1 MTPVLLILRKDV
13 RTLLR
18 TPALLGVLLAYP
30 VMIAAL
36 LGLVAGYANAKPRV
50 ALVDEDGLPAHIV
63 VGHHDFNVEATIKEV
78 SRNVTLVHLDEDEA
92 KRELAD
98 GKIVAVLTVPPGFVA
113 TLQQMAKSPT
123 LEVSVTRGGTSG
135 RVRQQVQALVYT
147 LNQKLQRAYI
157 DANLQYVK
165 LLLHGGDGKF
175 LGENFN
181 VIGLDGTKKVL
192 DSLPQSERVKRIQ
205 RFVHDA
211 RLALAQTGDALHA
224 TAAPIQL
231 VELPQRGRT
240 ASLSAQVQSYALGLT
255 ITFLSLV
262 LAAGAL
268 AGERDENVLGRL
280 ARGLVLPGRLV
291 AAKVALAGIVATVL
305 GLGVAGAFAA
315 VIVIGDAPGGE
326 PWGRLPLL
334 AAGLALTGA
343 ALGAVGSLVGAL
355 AREARTASLV
365 AVLLVLPIVFLGL
378 IPPEVFAAAG
388 WVSDGLPFAH
398 GVRLFSATL
407 YDLHPWGAVA
417 RETAWLVGLC
427 AVFSLLARSAVR
439 PFRP

>member
-1 MTPVLLILRKDV
+1 MTPVLLVLRKDV

-18 TPALLGVLLAYP
+18 TPALLAVLLAYP
-30 VMIAAL
+30 LMIAAL

-50 ALVDEDGLPAHIV
+50 ALVDLDGLPAHIV

-78 SRNVTLVHLDEDEA
+78 SRNVTLVHLDQDEA
-92 KRELAD
+92 TRELAD

-113 TLQQMAKSPT
+113 TLQQMTKSPT
-123 LEVSVTRGGTSG
+123 LEVAVTRGGTSG

-175 LGENFN
+175 LGESFN

-192 DSLPQSERVKRIQ
+192 DTLPQTERVKRIQ

-240 ASLSAQVQSYALGLT
+240 ASLSAQVQAYALGLT

-280 ARGLVLPGRLV
+280 ARGLVPSGRLV
-291 AAKVALAGIVATVL
+291 AAKVALAAIVATVL
-305 GLGVAGAFAA
+305 GLGVAFAFAA

-326 PWGRLPLL
+326 PWSRLPLL

-407 YDLHPWGAVA
+407 YDLHPWGAIA
-417 RETAWLVGLC
+417 RETAWLVGLG
-427 AVFSLLARSAVR
+427 ALFSLLARSAVR

>member
-1 MTPVLLILRKDV
+1 VRAALLVLRKDV

-18 TPALLGVLLAYP
+18 TPALLVALVAYP
-30 VMIAAL
+30 VLIAAL

-50 ALVDEDGLPAHIV
+50 ALVDRDGLPAHIV
-63 VGHHDFNVEATIKEV
+63 VGTHRFNVEATINEV
-78 SRNVTLVHLDEDEA
+78 SRNVTLVRLDEDEA

-98 GKIVAVLTVPPGFVA
+98 GKVVAVLTVPPGFVA
-113 TLQQMAKSPT
+113 TLQQMVKSPT
-123 LEVSVTRGGTSG
+123 LEVAVTRGGTSG

-157 DANLQYVK
+157 DANLEYVK
-165 LLLHGGDGKF
+165 LLLHGGDGHF
-175 LGENFN
+175 LGETFN
-181 VIGLDGTKKVL
+181 VIGLDGTKREL
-192 DSLPQSERVKRIQ
+192 DSMPQTERVKRIQ

-211 RLALAQTGDALHA
+211 RLALAQTGDALRA

-280 ARGLVLPGRLV
+280 ARGLVPPGRLV

-305 GLGVAGAFAA
+305 GLGVAFAFAA
-315 VIVIGDAPGGE
+315 VIVVGNAPGGE
-326 PWGRLPLL
+326 PWSRLPLL
-334 AAGLALTGA
+334 AAGLALAGA
-343 ALGAVGSLVGAL
+343 SLGALGALVGAL
-355 AREARTASLV
+355 SREARTASLV

-378 IPPEVFAAAG
+378 IPPEVFSAAG
-388 WVSDGLPFAH
+388 WVSDALPFAH

-407 YDLHPWGAVA
+407 YDVHPWGAVG
-417 RETAWLVGLC
+417 REVAWLAGLG
-427 AVFSLLARSAVR
+427 ALFSLLARAAVR

>member
-1 MTPVLLILRKDV
+1 MRPIILVLRKDV

-18 TPALLGVLLAYP
+18 TPALLVVLLAYP

-50 ALVDEDGLPAHIV
+50 ALVDLDGLPAHIV
-63 VGHHDFNVEATIKEV
+63 VGHHNFNVEATIKEV
-78 SRNVTLVHLDEDEA
+78 SRNVTLVHLGEDEA
-92 KRELAD
+92 NRELAD
-98 GKIVAVLTVPPGFVA
+98 GKVVAVLTVPPGFVA
-113 TLQQMAKSPT
+113 TLQQMTKSPT
-123 LEVSVTRGGTSG
+123 LEVAVTRGGTSG

-157 DANLQYVK
+157 DANLQYVQ

-175 LGENFN
+175 LGEGFN

-192 DSLPQSERVKRIQ
+192 DTLPQTERVKRIQ

-280 ARGLVLPGRLV
+280 ARGLVPPGRLV

-305 GLGVAGAFAA
+305 GLGVAFAFAA

-326 PWGRLPLL
+326 PWSRLPLL

-398 GVRLFSATL
+398 GVKLFSATL
-407 YDLHPWGAVA
+407 YDLDPWGAIA
-417 RETAWLVGLC
+417 RETAWLAGLG
-427 AVFSLLARSAVR
+427 ALFSLLARSAVR

>member
-1 MTPVLLILRKDV
+1 MKPVWLVLRKDV

-18 TPALLGVLLAYP
+18 TPALLVVLLAYP
-30 VMIAAL
+30 VLIAAL

-50 ALVDEDGLPAHIV
+50 ALVDLDGLPAHIV
-63 VGHHDFNVEATIKEV
+63 VGHHTFNVESTIKEV
-78 SRNVTLVHLDEDEA
+78 SRNVTLVDLDQAEA
-92 KRELAD
+92 KRDLAD

-113 TLQQMAKSPT
+113 TLQQMTKSPT
-123 LEVSVTRGGTSG
+123 LDVSVTRGGTSG

-175 LGENFN
+175 LGEDFN

-192 DSLPQSERVKRIQ
+192 DTLPQSERVKRIQ

-280 ARGLVLPGRLV
+280 ARGLVSSGRLV

-305 GLGVAGAFAA
+305 GLGVAFAFAA

-326 PWGRLPLL
+326 PWSRLPLL

-407 YDLHPWGAVA
+407 YDLHPWGAIA
-417 RETAWLVGLC
+417 RETAWLLGLG
-427 AVFSLLARSAVR
+427 ALFSLLARSAVR

>member
-1 MTPVLLILRKDV
+1 MRSTWLVLRKDA

-18 TPALLGVLLAYP
+18 TPALLAVLLAYP
-30 VMIAAL
+30 VLIAAL

-63 VGHHDFNVEATIKEV
+63 VGHHNFDVEATIKEV
-78 SRNVTLVHLDEDEA
+78 SRNVTLVHLTEDEA
-92 KRELAD
+92 RRDLAD

-113 TLQQMAKSPT
+113 TLQQMTKSPT

-157 DANLQYVK
+157 DANLQYVQ

-175 LGENFN
+175 LNESFN

-192 DSLPQSERVKRIQ
+192 DTLPQTERVKRIQ

-280 ARGLVLPGRLV
+280 ARGLVPPGRLV
-291 AAKVALAGIVATVL
+291 AAKVALAGVVALVL
-305 GLGVAGAFAA
+305 GLGVAFAFAA

-326 PWGRLPLL
+326 PWSRLPLL
-334 AAGLALTGA
+334 AAALALTGA
-343 ALGAVGSLVGAL
+343 ALGAVGALVGAL

-365 AVLLVLPIVFLGL
+365 AVLIVLPIVFLGL
-378 IPPEVFAAAG
+378 IPAEIFAAAG
-388 WVSDGLPFAH
+388 WVSDALPFTH

-407 YDLHPWGAVA
+407 YDFHPWGAIA
-417 RETAWLVGLC
+417 REAGWLVGLGL
-427 AVFSLLARSAVR
+427 VFSLLARAAVR

>member
-1 MTPVLLILRKDV
+1 LTAVALVLRKDLRTLRRTPVLLV
-13 RTLLR
+13 
-18 TPALLGVLLAYP
+18 VLLAYP
-30 VMIAAL
+30 VLIALL

-63 VGHHDFNVEATIKEV
+63 VGRHNFDVQATINEV
-78 SRNVTLVHLDEDEA
+78 SRNVTLVRLGSDEA

-98 GKIVAVLTVPPGFVA
+98 GKVVAVLTVPPGFVA
-113 TLQQMAKSPT
+113 TLQQMVKSPT
-123 LEVSVTRGGTSG
+123 LEVAITRGGTSG

-157 DANLQYVK
+157 DANLEYVK
-165 LLLHGGDGKF
+165 LLLHGGDGSF
-175 LGENFN
+175 LGQSFD
-181 VIGLDGTKKVL
+181 VIGLDGTKRVL
-192 DSLPQSERVKRIQ
+192 DTLPQTERVKKIQ

-211 RLALAQTGDALHA
+211 RLALAQTGDALRA

-231 VELPQRGRT
+231 VDEQQRGRT

-255 ITFLSLV
+255 ITFLALV

-280 ARGLVLPGRLV
+280 ARGLVPPGRLV

-305 GLGVAGAFAA
+305 GLGVAFAFAA
-315 VIVIGDAPGGE
+315 VIVIGNAPGGE
-326 PWGRLPLL
+326 PWSRLPLL
-334 AAGLALTGA
+334 AAALALTGA
-343 ALGAVGSLVGAL
+343 ALGSVGAL
-355 AREARTASLV
+355 IGALSREARTASL
-365 AVLLVLPIVFLGL
+365 ASVLLVLPIVFLGL
-378 IPPEVFAAAG
+378 IPPEIFAAAG
-388 WVSDGLPFAH
+388 WVSDALPFAH

-417 RETAWLVGLC
+417 REAAWLVGLGAAF
-427 AVFSLLARSAVR
+427 AVAARAAVR

>member
-1 MTPVLLILRKDV
+1 VSLILRKDV

-18 TPALLGVLLAYP
+18 TPALLVVLLAYP
-30 VMIAAL
+30 VLIALL

-78 SRNVTLVHLDEDEA
+78 SRNVTLVHLDQDEA
-92 KRELAD
+92 RRDLAD

-113 TLQQMAKSPT
+113 TLQQMTKSPT

-175 LGENFN
+175 LGESFN

-192 DSLPQSERVKRIQ
+192 DTLPQTERVKRIQ

-280 ARGLVLPGRLV
+280 ARGLVPSGRLV
-291 AAKVALAGIVATVL
+291 AAKVALAGIVAAVL
-305 GLGVAGAFAA
+305 GLGVAFAFAA

-326 PWGRLPLL
+326 PWSRLPLL

-417 RETAWLVGLC
+417 RETAWLVGLG
-427 AVFSLLARSAVR
+427 ALFSLLARSAVR

>member
-1 MTPVLLILRKDV
+1 MRAVSLILRKDV

-18 TPALLGVLLAYP
+18 TPALLVVLLAYP

-63 VGHHDFNVEATIKEV
+63 VGHHTFNVTATIKEV
-78 SRNVTLVHLDEDEA
+78 SRNVTLVRLGKDEA
-92 KRELAD
+92 QRQLAD

-113 TLQQMAKSPT
+113 TLQQMTKSPT
-123 LEVSVTRGGTSG
+123 LDVAVTRGGTSG

-157 DANLQYVK
+157 DANLQYVQ

-175 LGENFN
+175 LGESFN

-192 DSLPQSERVKRIQ
+192 DTLPQSERVKRIQ

-224 TAAPIQL
+224 TASPIQL

-280 ARGLVLPGRLV
+280 ARGLVPSGRLV
-291 AAKVALAGIVATVL
+291 AAKIALAGIVATVL
-305 GLGVAGAFAA
+305 GLGVAFAFAA
-315 VIVIGDAPGGE
+315 VIVIGNAPGGE
-326 PWGRLPLL
+326 PWSRLPLL

-417 RETAWLVGLC
+417 REAAWLVGLG
-427 AVFSLLARSAVR
+427 ALFSLLARSAVR

>member
-1 MTPVLLILRKDV
+1 MRAVSLILRKDV

-18 TPALLGVLLAYP
+18 TPALLLVLLAYP

-63 VGHHDFNVEATIKEV
+63 VGHHDVNVEATIKEV
-78 SRNVTLVHLDEDEA
+78 SRNVTLVHLDPDEA
-92 KRELAD
+92 RRELAD

-113 TLQQMAKSPT
+113 TLQQMTKSPT

-157 DANLQYVK
+157 DANLQYVQ

-175 LGENFN
+175 LGESFN

-192 DSLPQSERVKRIQ
+192 DTLPQTDRVKRIQ

-280 ARGLVLPGRLV
+280 ARGLVPPGRLV
-291 AAKVALAGIVATVL
+291 AAKVALAGVVATVL
-305 GLGVAGAFAA
+305 GLGVAFAFAA

-417 RETAWLVGLC
+417 RETAWLVGLG
-427 AVFSLLARSAVR
+427 ALFSLLARSAVR

>member
-1 MTPVLLILRKDV
+1 VRPIILVLRKDV

-18 TPALLGVLLAYP
+18 TPALLVVLLAYP

-50 ALVDEDGLPAHIV
+50 ALVDLDGLPAHIV
-63 VGHHDFNVEATIKEV
+63 VGHHNFNVEATIKEV
-78 SRNVTLVHLDEDEA
+78 SRNVTLVHLGEDEA
-92 KRELAD
+92 NRELAD
-98 GKIVAVLTVPPGFVA
+98 GKVVAVLTVPPGFVA
-113 TLQQMAKSPT
+113 TLQQMTKSPT
-123 LEVSVTRGGTSG
+123 LEVAVTRGGTSG

-157 DANLQYVK
+157 DANLQYVQ

-175 LGENFN
+175 LGEGFN

-192 DSLPQSERVKRIQ
+192 DTLPQTERVKRIQ

-280 ARGLVLPGRLV
+280 ARGLVPPGRLV

-305 GLGVAGAFAA
+305 GLGVAFAFAA
-315 VIVIGDAPGGE
+315 VLVIGAAPGGE
-326 PWGRLPLL
+326 PWSRLPLL

-398 GVRLFSATL
+398 GVKLFSATL
-407 YDLHPWGAVA
+407 YDLDPWGAFA
-417 RETAWLVGLC
+417 RETAWLAGLG
-427 AVFSLLARSAVR
+427 ALFSLLARSAVR

>member
-1 MTPVLLILRKDV
+1 MKSSLLVLRKDV
-13 RTLLR
+13 RTLVR
-18 TPALLGVLLAYP
+18 TPVLLVVLLAYP
-30 VMIAAL
+30 LLIAAL
-36 LGLVAGYANAKPRV
+36 LGLVAGYASSKPRV
-50 ALVDEDGLPAHIV
+50 AFVDRDGLPARLV
-63 VGHHDFNVEATIKEV
+63 VGTHAFDVNATIDEV
-78 SRNVTLVHLDEDEA
+78 ARNVRLVRLDADDA
-92 KRELAD
+92 ARQLAD
-98 GKIVAVLTVPPGFVA
+98 GKVVAVVTVPPGFVA
-113 TLQQMAKSPT
+113 TLQQMVESPT
-123 LEVSVTRGGTSG
+123 LELAVTRGGTSA
-135 RVRQQVQALVYT
+135 RVRQQVQALVYS
-147 LNQKLQRAYI
+147 LNRKLQRAYI
-157 DANLQYVK
+157 DANLEYVQ
-165 LLLHGGDGKF
+165 LILHGGDGRF
-175 LGENFN
+175 LGQSFD
-181 VIGLDGTKKVL
+181 VLGLDGTEREL
-192 DSLPQSERVKRIQ
+192 RALPQNERVKRIEA
-205 RFVHDA
+205 FVHDA
-211 RLALAQTGDALHA
+211 RRALARTGDALRA
-224 TAAPIQL
+224 TAAPIEL
-231 VELPQRGRT
+231 RELPQRGRT
-240 ASLSAQVQSYALGLT
+240 AVLSAQVQAYALGLT
-255 ITFLSLV
+255 LTFVALV

-280 ARGLVLPGRLV
+280 ARGLVPPGRLV
-291 AAKVALAGIVATVL
+291 AAKVALAGVVATVL
-305 GLGVAGAFAA
+305 GLGVAFAFAA

-417 RETAWLVGLC
+417 RETAWLVGLG
-427 AVFSLLARSAVR
+427 ALFSLLARSAVR